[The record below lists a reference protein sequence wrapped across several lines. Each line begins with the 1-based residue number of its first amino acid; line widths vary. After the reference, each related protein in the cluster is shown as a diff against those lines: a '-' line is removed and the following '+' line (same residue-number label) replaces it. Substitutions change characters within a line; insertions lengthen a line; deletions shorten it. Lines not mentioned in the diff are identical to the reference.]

1 MDGSITL
8 QNVPFLYHNIA
19 KFVSKRSNQES
30 MAILLNGWSGNYVR
44 HKRNINLFFM
54 AFVYIDSNEE
64 SRKMAFCR
72 VVSHMEATHVE

>member
-1 MDGSITL
+1 
-8 QNVPFLYHNIA
+8 
-19 KFVSKRSNQES
+19 